1 MYDDADQNAEG
12 ERRSIS
18 LYEFYVLGIDRLLMK
33 APWELGRAVSTYH
46 QMFLNEQRCIGLT
59 ILLLIGEEYVPDV
72 GLNALPGYEDQARA
86 SANRAVFLR
95 ALKHYFERTRKDA
108 SRAEKV
114 LKRMGPYVVEARAA
128 TEAKTDPVKRMLETL
143 CKRVPPKDER
153 QRQLYEDRLEK
164 MYSYI
169 EALVQNDLLEKYPI
183 TKQ

>member
-1 MYDDADQNAEG
+1 MNEDIEQSEQYEKRN
-12 ERRSIS
+12 IS
-18 LYEFYVLGIDRLLMK
+18 LYEFYVLGIDRLLVK

-59 ILLLIGEEYVPDV
+59 ILLLIGEEFVPSA

-95 ALKHYFERTRKDA
+95 ALKHYFERTRSDA

-114 LKRMGPYVVEARAA
+114 LKRMGPYVVGARAA

-143 CKRVPPKDER
+143 CKRVPPKDDR
-153 QRQLYEDRLEK
+153 QRELYEDRLEK
-164 MYSYI
+164 MYGYI
-169 EALVQNDLLEKYPI
+169 EDLVHHDLLAKYRI
-183 TKQ
+183 AK

>member
-1 MYDDADQNAEG
+1 MDENTEQTEYEDK
-12 ERRSIS
+12 RKIS
-18 LYEFYVLGIDRLLMK
+18 LYEFYVLGVDRLLVR

-59 ILLLIGEEYVPDV
+59 ILLLIGEEYVPDA

-95 ALKHYFERTRKDA
+95 ALKHYFDRTRSDA

-128 TEAKTDPVKRMLETL
+128 TESKTDPLKRMLETL
-143 CKRVPPKDER
+143 CKRIPPKDDR
-153 QRQLYEDRLEK
+153 QRELYEDRLEK
-164 MYSYI
+164 MYGYI
-169 EALVQNDLLEKYPI
+169 EDLVQNDLLSRYSI
-183 TKQ
+183 T